1 MTERL
6 KQWRYYEVG
15 DDTPRFLLAENLSTA
30 LYDAAELC
38 GGTENLR
45 DLLLDDH
52 EW

>member
-6 KQWRYYEVG
+6 KQYRYYCVG

-38 GGTENLR
+38 GGTDELK
-45 DLLLDDH
+45 DLMLDDN